1 MKAEHATWETGW
13 SSPRATKEEGQ
24 GQVMDSEI
32 AQALAE
38 RLGETIVEFA
48 EANAMQVSDVLAALE
63 FNYACV
69 ERSHVHTELPHKMH

>member
-1 MKAEHATWETGW
+1 ME
-13 SSPRATKEEGQ
+13 
-24 GQVMDSEI
+24 SEV

-48 EANAMQVSDVLAALE
+48 EANDMQVSDVLAALE

-69 ERSHVHTELPHKMH
+69 ERSHIHTELPHKMH